1 VAIRITA
8 WMQGS
13 FSGLVT
19 VGRYGK
25 WHQPTALRDAAV
37 LDNYDVITSPALGGG
52 VHCRSA
58 SS

>member
-1 VAIRITA
+1 MIIWIQRF
-8 WMQGS
+8 

-25 WHQPTALRDAAV
+25 WHQPTAVCDAAV
-37 LDNYDVITSPALGGG
+37 LGNYDVITSPALGGG